1 MNGTYY
7 QNPTFPTNQNNYDVN
22 MNSIPNNQGLPNNN
36 NMANN
41 TNIPSTINNYNPD
54 YNPTTSLPMEQSYIE
69 NILRLNKG
77 KMVKAYVSFPD
88 STEWRNK
95 IFAGRIEEAG
105 RDHLIISNPNTG
117 EWDLILMIYLNYVTF
132 DERINYSHSYSQK
145 NF

>member
-22 MNSIPNNQGLPNNN
+22 MAIPNNQNYSGGSIPANNQLTPTNNN
-36 NMANN
+36 NF
-41 TNIPSTINNYNPD
+41 TPD
-54 YNPTTSLPMEQSYIE
+54 YNTGSTLPMEQSYIE

-132 DERINYSHSYSQK
+132 DERINYSHDYSEK
-145 NF
+145 TF